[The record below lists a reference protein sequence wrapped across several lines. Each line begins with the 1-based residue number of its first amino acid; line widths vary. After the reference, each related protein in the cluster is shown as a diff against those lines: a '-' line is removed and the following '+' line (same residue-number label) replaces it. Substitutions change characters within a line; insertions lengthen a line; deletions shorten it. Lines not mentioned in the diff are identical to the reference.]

1 MQSKNKMYYK
11 ISEFSRLIGV
21 STVTLRRWELQ
32 GILKPHHKSP
42 TGYRYYSEEQLN
54 TYIAGK
60 EEACKEQKSAN
71 KS

>member
-1 MQSKNKMYYK
+1 MQSKYYK
-11 ISEFSRLIGV
+11 ISEFSKLIGV

-54 TYIAGK
+54 AYMARK
-60 EEACKEQKSAN
+60 EETCKEQKSSN
-71 KS
+71 KN